1 MTSSTEMESD
11 DFFSYEKSL
20 LLPRRVTSPPYI
32 SRTEHACHRNR
43 RVVIKGLL
51 LCLLILSAIVIRVS
65 LGLWPHYL
73 NSRSVRFEHWS
84 DHQSLYLES
93 RILANIGPGIGAK
106 EGLVVASPSRGHGK
120 EPDYYY
126 TWTRDSALTI
136 STLIPHLRLDL
147 ADIDN
152 ATEPW
157 ELYSALS
164 DVLKEFLFRDY
175 IESQAEIQI
184 GKNPSGD
191 LKKGGLNEP
200 KFHVDGTPFTGN
212 WGRPQRDGPALR
224 AIAVMIYA
232 NFLLDRGF
240 PSDISYVQQWI
251 YDPRHLKS
259 PGKVLK
265 NDLEEV
271 ANGWSKSGFD
281 LWEEVDGHHLFT
293 LLVSRKAL
301 YDGSTFARRLK
312 DVGAA
317 DHYLAQAHSIT
328 QKLSLFW
335 DSKRD
340 YWLSSLSG
348 RDFEL
353 APPKPEFD
361 LTNTYP
367 RREWL
372 DCSIPL
378 SIIHAGSHTLQSS
391 HNFSFPF
398 SATDPRVL
406 STIHLYIKSFDG
418 LYGINNGRSWSDGW
432 ALGRY
437 KEDVYDGK
445 GQSQGNPWFI
455 CTFSVAHSLYLAYK
469 EFREAGVIAIA
480 NQTLSFWEDVVSISS
495 KPPKVRE
502 GDVWTEEEDWRFKE
516 GMKCLKDVAGRF
528 MKVGQQV
535 AAGNGGRMSEQIGRD
550 DGQCRGARD
559 LTWSYASL
567 LDLIRVK
574 SNLE

>member
-1 MTSSTEMESD
+1 MSFTHD
-11 DFFSYEKSL
+11 ILCIRYPGRL
-20 LLPRRVTSPPYI
+20 IACPY
-32 SRTEHACHRNR
+32 
-43 RVVIKGLL
+43 
-51 LCLLILSAIVIRVS
+51 
-65 LGLWPHYL
+65 
-73 NSRSVRFEHWS
+73 
-84 DHQSLYLES
+84 
-93 RILANIGPGIGAK
+93 
-106 EGLVVASPSRGHGK
+106 
-120 EPDYYY
+120 
-126 TWTRDSALTI
+126 
-136 STLIPHLRLDL
+136 
-147 ADIDN
+147 
-152 ATEPW
+152 
-157 ELYSALS
+157 
-164 DVLKEFLFRDY
+164 
-175 IESQAEIQI
+175 
-184 GKNPSGD
+184 
-191 LKKGGLNEP
+191 
-200 KFHVDGTPFTGN
+200 
-212 WGRPQRDGPALR
+212 RDGPALR

-240 PSDISYVQQWI
+240 PSDVSYVQQRI

-259 PGKVLK
+259 PGRVLK

-271 ANGWSKSGFD
+271 AHGWSKGGFD

-301 YDGSTFARRLK
+301 YDGSTFAKRLN

-328 QKLSLFW
+328 QKLSSFW
-335 DSKRD
+335 DSKRG

-353 APPKPEFD
+353 VQLKSEFNF
-361 LTNTYP
+361 TNAYP

-378 SIIHAGSHTLQSS
+378 SIIHAGSHTLQPS

-398 SATDPRVL
+398 SATDPSVL

-418 LYGINNGRSWSDGW
+418 LYSINDGKPWSDGW

-469 EFREAGVIAIA
+469 EFREAGAIVIA
-480 NQTLSFWEDVVSISS
+480 NQTVAFWEDVVSISS

-502 GDVWTEEEDWRFKE
+502 GDVWTEGEDWQFKE

-528 MKVGQQV
+528 MEVGQQV
-535 AAGNGGRMSEQIGRD
+535 AAANGGRMSEQIDR
-550 DGQCRGARD
+550 
-559 LTWSYASL
+559 
-567 LDLIRVK
+567 
-574 SNLE
+574 